1 MLLFV
6 YSFFKGSV
14 LMNKK
19 IVIIGLDCASPNLI
33 FDEFFDD
40 LPNLKKIME
49 NGVYNALESTIP
61 PITVPAWMSMFTGKD
76 PGELGIYG
84 FTNRQNYDYHS
95 FSLVSSKSVK
105 YKKLWDIFTQKGKQ
119 NIVIGVPL
127 TYPPSPL
134 KGHMITGF
142 LTPSFESN
150 YTYPKH
156 LKNELLANTG
166 HFIFDVNDFR
176 TEDKERLLKDIYEM
190 TDNHFKIANYL
201 ARNKPWDLFVMV
213 EMGTDRIHHGFWA
226 LHDKKHP
233 KYIKSK
239 FNSAIRDY
247 YIHLDKKIGEFL
259 NGIKGDFDVIIVS
272 DHGIKPMYGG
282 IAINDWLFKKGYLV
296 LKEYP
301 KKPVSI
307 NKVIREKKIDWS
319 KTKVWGNGGYH
330 GKLFFNIKGR
340 EPLGVIEKNELD
352 NFKTKLIKELKDIK
366 NEDGNAMDTKVYEPQ
381 KIYNKVN
388 NIPPDLIVYFDDLS
402 WRCQGSIGN
411 KSIYTHDNDIGPDDA
426 NHASHGIFISSNK
439 MLKINKIT
447 DFFNSIVYNYLSE

>member
-1 MLLFV
+1 
-6 YSFFKGSV
+6 
-14 LMNKK
+14 MNKK

-40 LPNLKKIME
+40 LPNLRKIME
-49 NGVYNALESTIP
+49 NGVYNELESTIP

-95 FSLVSSKSVK
+95 FSLVSSQSVK
-105 YKKLWDIFTQKGKQ
+105 YKKLWDIFTEKDKQ

-134 KGHMITGF
+134 KGNMITGF

-156 LKNELLANTG
+156 LKNELVANTEN
-166 HFIFDVNDFR
+166 FIFDVNDFR

-190 TDNHFKIANYL
+190 TNNHFKIANYL
-201 ARNKPWDLFVMV
+201 AKNKPWDLFVMV

-233 KYIKSK
+233 KHIKSI

-247 YIHLDKKIGEFL
+247 YIHLDNKIGEFL
-259 NGIKGDFDVIIVS
+259 NGIQDDFDVIIVS

-282 IAINDWLFKKGYLV
+282 IAINDWLIKKGYLV
-296 LKEYP
+296 LKEHP

-340 EPLGVIEKNELD
+340 EPLGIIEKKELN
-352 NFKTKLIKELKDIK
+352 NFKTKLIEELKDIK
-366 NEDGNAMDTKVYEPQ
+366 NEDGNEMNTNVYEPE

-411 KSIYTHDNDIGPDDA
+411 KSIYSHKNDIGPDDA

-447 DFFNSIVYNYLSE
+447 DFFNSIVYNYLSN

>member
-1 MLLFV
+1 
-6 YSFFKGSV
+6 
-14 LMNKK
+14 MNKK

-40 LPNLKKIME
+40 LPNLRKIME
-49 NGVYNALESTIP
+49 NGVYNELESTIP

-105 YKKLWDIFTQKGKQ
+105 YRKLWDIFTQRGKQ

-134 KGHMITGF
+134 KGNMITGF
-142 LTPSFESN
+142 LTASFESN

-156 LKNELLANTG
+156 LKNELAANTG

-176 TEDKERLLKDIYEM
+176 TEDKERLLKDIYDM

-233 KYIKSK
+233 KHIKSK

-259 NGIKGDFDVIIVS
+259 NGIQDDFDVIIVS

-282 IAINDWLFKKGYLV
+282 IAINDWLIKKGYLV

-307 NKVIREKKIDWS
+307 NKLIKEKKIDWS

-388 NIPPDLIVYFDDLS
+388 NIPPDLIVYFDNLS

-411 KSIYTHDNDIGPDDA
+411 ESIYTHDNDIGPDDA
-426 NHASHGIFISSNK
+426 NHASHGIFISNNK
-439 MLKINKIT
+439 ILKINKIT
-447 DFFNSIVYNYLSE
+447 DFFNSIVYNYLSD

>member
-1 MLLFV
+1 M
-6 YSFFKGSV
+6 S
-14 LMNKK
+14 KK
-19 IVIIGLDCASPNLI
+19 IVIIGLDCASPNLV

-40 LPNLKKIME
+40 LPNLRKIMK
-49 NGVYNALESTIP
+49 NGVYNELESTIP

-105 YKKLWDIFTQKGKQ
+105 YKKLWDIFTEKGKQ

-156 LKNELLANTG
+156 LKNELAATTG

-176 TEDKERLLKDIYEM
+176 TEDKERLLKDIYDM
-190 TDNHFKIANYL
+190 TNNHFKIANYL
-201 ARNKPWDLFVMV
+201 AKNKPWDLFVMV

-226 LHDKKHP
+226 LHDKNHP
-233 KYIKSK
+233 KHVNSK

-247 YIHLDKKIGEFL
+247 YIHLDNKIGEFL
-259 NGIKGDFDVIIVS
+259 NGIQDDYDVIIVS

-282 IAINDWLFKKGYLV
+282 IAINDWLIKKGYLV
-296 LKEYP
+296 LKEHP

-307 NKVIREKKIDWS
+307 NKLIREKKIDWS

-340 EPLGVIEKNELD
+340 EPLGVIEKNELN
-352 NFKTKLIKELKDIK
+352 NFKTKLIEELKDIK
-366 NEDGNAMDTKVYEPQ
+366 NEDGNEMNTKVYEPE

-388 NIPPDLIVYFDDLS
+388 NIPPDLIVYFDDLY
-402 WRCQGSIGN
+402 WRCQGSLGN

-447 DFFNSIVYNYLSE
+447 DVFSSIIYNYLSD

>member
-1 MLLFV
+1 M
-6 YSFFKGSV
+6 S
-14 LMNKK
+14 KK
-19 IVIIGLDCASPNLI
+19 IVIIGLDCASPNLV

-40 LPNLKKIME
+40 LPNLRKIMK
-49 NGVYNALESTIP
+49 NGVYNELESTIP

-84 FTNRQNYDYHS
+84 FTNRKNYDYHS

-105 YKKLWDIFTQKGKQ
+105 YKKLWDIFTEKGKQ

-134 KGHMITGF
+134 KGNMISGF

-156 LKNELLANTG
+156 LKNELVANTG

-176 TEDKERLLKDIYEM
+176 TEDKERLLKDIYDM
-190 TDNHFKIANYL
+190 TNNHFKIANCL
-201 ARNKPWDLFVMV
+201 AKNKPWDLFVMV
-213 EMGTDRIHHGFWA
+213 EMGPDRIHHGFWA
-226 LHDKKHP
+226 LHDKNHP
-233 KYIKSK
+233 KHVNSK

-247 YIHLDKKIGEFL
+247 YIHLDSKIGEFL
-259 NGIKGDFDVIIVS
+259 NGIQDDYDVIIVS

-282 IAINDWLFKKGYLV
+282 IAINDWLIKKGYLV

-307 NKVIREKKIDWS
+307 NKLIREKKIDWS

-340 EPLGVIEKNELD
+340 EPLGVIEKNELN

-366 NEDGNAMDTKVYEPQ
+366 NEDGNEMNTKVYEPE

-388 NIPPDLIVYFDDLS
+388 NIPPDLIVYFDELY
-402 WRCQGSIGN
+402 WRCQGTIGN
-411 KSIYTHDNDIGPDDA
+411 KSIHTHENDIGPDDA
-426 NHASHGIFISSNK
+426 NHDSHGIFISSNK
-439 MLKINKIT
+439 MLKIKKIT
-447 DFFNSIVYNYLSE
+447 DFFSSIIYNYLSD

>member
-1 MLLFV
+1 
-6 YSFFKGSV
+6 
-14 LMNKK
+14 
-19 IVIIGLDCASPNLI
+19 
-33 FDEFFDD
+33 
-40 LPNLKKIME
+40 
-49 NGVYNALESTIP
+49 
-61 PITVPAWMSMFTGKD
+61 
-76 PGELGIYG
+76 
-84 FTNRQNYDYHS
+84 
-95 FSLVSSKSVK
+95 VK

-150 YTYPKH
+150 YTYPKY
-156 LKNELLANTG
+156 LKNELTANTG

-201 ARNKPWDLFVMV
+201 ARNKRWDLFVMV

-233 KYIKSK
+233 KHIKSR

-247 YIHLDKKIGEFL
+247 YIHLDNKIGEFL
-259 NGIKGDFDVIIVS
+259 NGIYGDFDVIIVS

-282 IAINDWLFKKGYLV
+282 IAINEWLIKKGYLV

-307 NKVIREKKIDWS
+307 NKLIREKKIDWN

-352 NFKTKLIKELKDIK
+352 NFKTKLIQELKDIK
-366 NEDGNAMDTKVYEPQ
+366 NEDGNEMNTNVYEPQ
-381 KIYNKVN
+381 KIYNKLN

-411 KSIYTHDNDIGPDDA
+411 ESIYTYDNDIGPDDA
-426 NHASHGIFISSNK
+426 NHASYGIFISNNK
-439 MLKINKIT
+439 ILKINKIT
-447 DFFNSIVYNYLSE
+447 DFFNSIVYNYLSD